1 MTPKERLIERFKAL
15 CEKHGVEV
23 IAERIRS
30 SPDSLKQVIAGTKL
44 PSGKPRGVGP
54 DIQQRLEKAFPGW
67 SEPDAPPAPR
77 GHAPPPKPP
86 VDFAD
91 PQHDTGWQVLQDLDA
106 LHPTDR
112 EQWISELHRQAEKMR
127 EVVNAARE
135 IERLRTMSSPTHS
148 GSEGTTMVESPH
160 AKPKKDRGVA

>member
-15 CEKHGVEV
+15 CEKHGVDFV
-23 IAERIRS
+23 AGKIHS

-44 PSGKPRGVGP
+44 PSGKPRGIGP

-67 SEPDAPPAPR
+67 SELEPGERA
-77 GHAPPPKPP
+77 HAPPPIRKN
-86 VDFAD
+86 FED
-91 PQHDTGWQVLQDLDA
+91 PERDTGWQVLQDLDA

-112 EQWISELHRQAEKMR
+112 DQWISELHRQAEKMR

-135 IERLRTMSSPTHS
+135 IERLRNMSSSTHTGSSGTMVQSPHS
-148 GSEGTTMVESPH
+148 GQ
-160 AKPKKDRGVA
+160 KKDKGAA